1 MSKFLTNEEKNE
13 ILSKSDRY
21 TARQLA
27 EQYKCSRSMI
37 LKIWMENNYHKPKS
51 FSYYVNNH
59 YFKTIDSPIKAYALG
74 LIASDGNLYKRDS
87 QQGQIKI
94 YLEKTDE
101 EVLRLILKDMGST
114 HPIKYSKHND
124 TLECGFTIV
133 SQEIFDDLTTLG
145 IGTNKTWEMDLNK
158 ILNNIPIIYHKDF
171 IRGYFDGDGC
181 ISNTKDK
188 LPNKI
193 RVIIAMPLE
202 SGKKIQSILKNIG
215 IECVIYIDKHKD
227 YTHDFCSVE
236 FFGKNK
242 YIFLKYLYENN
253 YICMERKLKKT
264 LQYFYLIE
272 NNISN
277 RKENMIAVEEYEIFC
292 DNLKNKTVQN

>member
-1 MSKFLTNEEKNE
+1 MPKFLTNEEKSE
-13 ILSKSDRY
+13 ILLKSDRY

-27 EQYKCSRSMI
+27 EQYGCSRSMI

-51 FSYYVNNH
+51 FNYYVNNQ
-59 YFKTIDSPIKAYALG
+59 YFNTIDSPIKAYALG
-74 LIASDGNLYKRDS
+74 LIASDGNLYKRNS

-133 SQEIFDDLTTLG
+133 SQEIFDNLTTIG

-158 ILNNIPIIYHKDF
+158 ILDNIPFIYYNDF

-181 ISNTKDK
+181 ISHTENK
-188 LPNKI
+188 LPSKI
-193 RVIIAMPLE
+193 SVSIAMPLKTGE
-202 SGKKIQSILKNIG
+202 QIKSILNRIG
-215 IECVIYIDKHKD
+215 IECSIYIDKHRNYK
-227 YTHDFCSVE
+227 YDFCSVE

-253 YICMERKLKKT
+253 CICMERKFKRA

-272 NNISN
+272 NNTSN
-277 RKENMIAVEEYEIFC
+277 RKENSIAIDEYNIFC
-292 DNLKNKTVQN
+292 NNLKLNDN